1 VLSAEFAFDPLKPNV
16 LSALTCL
23 FLHDPENILHLLG
36 NLVFLAAVGP
46 LVEASLGQFRFMLVY
61 LASGLA
67 GVAAHWAVASLSG
80 VSAPLI
86 GASSAIAGC
95 VGYCCVRYMRRRVA
109 VAPNLRLS
117 VAHVAVF
124 WIVLQAVGAFVR
136 FGDGGGTSYVAH
148 IGGFVGGLLLA
159 FVFHA
164 QVEASVEA
172 GREKIEEMSG
182 RSPAAAL
189 AVAEEHLRAHP
200 TDVRALWE
208 KADALHVM
216 GERDHEA
223 AELVRL
229 LRAGEDAERVLSR
242 MDAIGMLRLIA
253 PVERMRYAYALEGQ
267 VKAALLTSVAAE
279 PDGEQERPHALL
291 ELATAFEE
299 GREERLR
306 ELSEKYAFHPATE
319 LARAK
324 GLLQ

>member
-1 VLSAEFAFDPLKPNV
+1 
-16 LSALTCL
+16 
-23 FLHDPENILHLLG
+23 
-36 NLVFLAAVGP
+36 
-46 LVEASLGQFRFMLVY
+46 
-61 LASGLA
+61 
-67 GVAAHWAVASLSG
+67 
-80 VSAPLI
+80 
-86 GASSAIAGC
+86 
-95 VGYCCVRYMRRRVA
+95 MRRRVA

-216 GERDHEA
+216 GERDQEA
-223 AELVRL
+223 SELVRL